1 MAKVPS
7 LSGEKVVAQLK
18 KHGFR
23 VDRVNGS
30 HHIMKNDA
38 DGRGTTVPVHGG
50 RDVAK
55 GTLRSI
61 LSDVDLTPEEL
72 LNPKLVK
79 AREAEAQQAAEQ
91 DTDQLVDPREGVA
104 DARGA
109 TRRQPAA
116 GRSGGRRKAAS
127 PVRER
132 DGRPASLEPY
142 LGMPGHAVV
151 AREDGS
157 VFIHLHPMGTV

>member
-30 HHIMKNDA
+30 HHIMKNA

-79 AREAEAQQAAEQ
+79 AAE
-91 DTDQLVDPREGVA
+91 QLVDPREGVA

-109 TRRQPAA
+109 TRRQSAA
-116 GRSGGRRKAAS
+116 GRSGGRRKATS
-127 PVRER
+127 PARER
-132 DGRPASLEPY
+132 DGRS
-142 LGMPGHAVV
+142 
-151 AREDGS
+151 RR
-157 VFIHLHPMGTV
+157 

>member
-23 VDRVNGS
+23 VDRINGS

-79 AREAEAQQAAEQ
+79 AREAEAEHAAEQ
-91 DTDQLVDPREGVA
+91 DTEQLVDPREGVA
-104 DARGA
+104 DARRHQA
-109 TRRQPAA
+109 TTRVRPFRRSAQGGRPRAGA
-116 GRSGGRRKAAS
+116 GRTVAPVRGGR
-127 PVRER
+127 PF
-132 DGRPASLEPY
+132 G
-142 LGMPGHAVV
+142 
-151 AREDGS
+151 
-157 VFIHLHPMGTV
+157 

>member
-38 DGRGTTVPVHGG
+38 DGRCTTVPVHGG

-55 GTLRSI
+55 GTLSSI
-61 LSDVDLTPEEL
+61 L
-72 LNPKLVK
+72 
-79 AREAEAQQAAEQ
+79 
-91 DTDQLVDPREGVA
+91 
-104 DARGA
+104 
-109 TRRQPAA
+109 
-116 GRSGGRRKAAS
+116 
-127 PVRER
+127 
-132 DGRPASLEPY
+132 
-142 LGMPGHAVV
+142 
-151 AREDGS
+151 
-157 VFIHLHPMGTV
+157 

>member
-23 VDRVNGS
+23 VDRINGS

-61 LSDVDLTPEEL
+61 LSDVDLSAEEL

-79 AREAEAQQAAEQ
+79 TREAETEQEAGQEEEQAADEI
-91 DTDQLVDPREGVA
+91 VDPREGVA

-109 TRRQPAA
+109 TRRHSAA
-116 GRSGGRRKAAS
+116 GRSGGRRRAPSAA
-127 PVRER
+127 RER
-132 DGRPASLEPY
+132 DGRS
-142 LGMPGHAVV
+142 
-151 AREDGS
+151 RR
-157 VFIHLHPMGTV
+157 

>member
-91 DTDQLVDPREGVA
+91 DTEQLVDPREGVA

-132 DGRPASLEPY
+132 DGRSPRR
-142 LGMPGHAVV
+142 G
-151 AREDGS
+151 
-157 VFIHLHPMGTV
+157 

>member
-7 LSGEKVVAQLK
+7 LSGETVVAQVK
-18 KHGFR
+18 KHHFR
-23 VDRVNGS
+23 VDRVNGT
-30 HHIMKNDA
+30 HHVMRHD
-38 DGRGTTVPVHGG
+38 DGRGTTVSVHGG

-55 GTLRSI
+55 GTLRGI

-91 DTDQLVDPREGVA
+91 DTDQRVDPREGMA

-109 TRRQPAA
+109 TRRQPVA
-116 GRSGGRRKAAS
+116 GRSGGRRKATS
-127 PVRER
+127 PGRER
-132 DGRPASLEPY
+132 E
-142 LGMPGHAVV
+142 
-151 AREDGS
+151 ARS
-157 VFIHLHPMGTV
+157 PRRR

>member
-30 HHIMKNDA
+30 HHIMKNDD
-38 DGRGTTVPVHGG
+38 DGRGTTVPVHAG

-55 GTLRSI
+55 GTLRGI
-61 LSDVDLTPEEL
+61 LSDVNLTPDEL

-79 AREAEAQQAAEQ
+79 AREAEAQKAAEEQ
-91 DTDQLVDPREGVA
+91 VVDPREGVA

-109 TRRQPAA
+109 IRHRGAA
-116 GRSGGRRKAAS
+116 ARGGGRR
-127 PVRER
+127 
-132 DGRPASLEPY
+132 RPAQGVERHNE
-142 LGMPGHAVV
+142 G
-151 AREDGS
+151 RRR
-157 VFIHLHPMGTV
+157 

>member
-79 AREAEAQQAAEQ
+79 AREAEAEQEDQQV
-91 DTDQLVDPREGVA
+91 VDPREGVA

-109 TRRQPAA
+109 TKRHASP
-116 GRSGGRRKAAS
+116 GRSGGRRAAGS
-127 PVRER
+127 ASRER
-132 DGRPASLEPY
+132 DERSP
-142 LGMPGHAVV
+142 
-151 AREDGS
+151 RR
-157 VFIHLHPMGTV
+157 

>member
-30 HHIMKNDA
+30 HRIMKNDA

-79 AREAEAQQAAEQ
+79 AREAEAQQARSRTPTSWSTRARVWPTRAAPPG
-91 DTDQLVDPREGVA
+91 DNPRPAV
-104 DARGA
+104 
-109 TRRQPAA
+109 PAA
-116 GRSGGRRKAAS
+116 GARRPPPCGSGTERSPRR
-127 PVRER
+127 
-132 DGRPASLEPY
+132 G
-142 LGMPGHAVV
+142 
-151 AREDGS
+151 
-157 VFIHLHPMGTV
+157 